1 MQGSCRRF
9 RLSWMEDKVARQFKH
24 ALRDLT
30 FNSKPI
36 INNLTMLAQE
46 QVSHASSIVPV
57 LLSHLLTVLISCLSI
72 ISPVSI

>member
-1 MQGSCRRF
+1 MAER
-9 RLSWMEDKVARQFKH
+9 VARQYQH

-46 QVSHASSIVPV
+46 HSPHASSIVHV
-57 LLSHLLTVLISCLSI
+57 LISHLLSVHLKNRWFLIFF
-72 ISPVSI
+72 